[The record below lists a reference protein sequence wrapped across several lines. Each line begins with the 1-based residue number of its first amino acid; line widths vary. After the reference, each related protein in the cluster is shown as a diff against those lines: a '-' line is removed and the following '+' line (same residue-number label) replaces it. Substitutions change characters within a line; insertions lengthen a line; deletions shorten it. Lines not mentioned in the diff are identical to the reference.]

1 MFSGDWEVLLDTSE
15 RFLRFAAEC
24 EAMAKSSP
32 TPVSKAVWQQ
42 LARRWIRCAD
52 LACKDNSTAYI
63 ERLRMRQLKAA
74 NAPMH

>member
-1 MFSGDWEVLLDTSE
+1 MLSEDWEALLDTSE

-32 TPVSKAVWQQ
+32 TPVSRAVWQQ

-52 LACKDNSTAYI
+52 LARKDNSMAYI
-63 ERLRMRQLKAA
+63 ERLRRRQFKAA
-74 NAPMH
+74 HAPM